1 VLLEL
6 TVRRGR
12 EGRDADLEEE
22 WMKKER
28 KGKEEGREQVGVL
41 GILWTVEEE
50 GMISM
55 KEGRSERDGG
65 R

>member
-1 VLLEL
+1 VLPEL
-6 TVRRGR
+6 IVRRGR
-12 EGRDADLEEE
+12 IRGGTLTWKRSG
-22 WMKKER
+22 WRR

-55 KEGRSERDGG
+55 KEGRSE
-65 R
+65 